1 MNNKCSNSWTYIE
14 GFNLILTTNKS
25 FAVYTQFTMF
35 LLNLYIV
42 YNFALK
48 SNFIPNCFIV
58 PLLFRAGI
66 LSTISTPIFV
76 FSWPVTIFSV
86 TFLKLVASAPSLNRK
101 ADLLGTFLIVS
112 SYVCI
117 QKNFQP
123 SATSHRFGTSS
134 VQQFLPQTVSIRL
147 FCKTSSFELQ
157 KVMWTFIL
165 TPSWSSLCGQCF
177 IKNLVSPS
185 QFLWILWHIS
195 CSQQWKF

>member
-14 GFNLILTTNKS
+14 GFNLIHTTNKS

-48 SNFIPNCFIV
+48 SNFIPNCFIA

-66 LSTISTPIFV
+66 LSTISTSIFV

-86 TFLKLVASAPSLNRK
+86 TFLNLVASAPSLNRK
-101 ADLLGTFLIVS
+101 ADLIGTFLIVS

-123 SATSHRFGTSS
+123 SATT
-134 VQQFLPQTVSIRL
+134 TVL
-147 FCKTSSFELQ
+147 EH
-157 KVMWTFIL
+157 
-165 TPSWSSLCGQCF
+165 
-177 IKNLVSPS
+177 LVSSNSFPRLS
-185 QFLWILWHIS
+185 VLDFSVKLLALNSKKLCEHS
-195 CSQQWKF
+195 Y